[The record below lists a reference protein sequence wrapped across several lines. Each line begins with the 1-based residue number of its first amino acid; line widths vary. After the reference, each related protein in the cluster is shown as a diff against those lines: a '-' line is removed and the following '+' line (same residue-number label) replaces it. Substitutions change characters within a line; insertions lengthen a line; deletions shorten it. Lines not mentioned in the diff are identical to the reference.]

1 MISSSSKK
9 KTNELNKE
17 RKKEIKK
24 ERWKEKERTSVD
36 QNRVTTYIGYLVAE
50 NFTKKRPWL
59 TNQTSKQKRQ

>member
-50 NFTKKRPWL
+50 NLTK
-59 TNQTSKQKRQ
+59 T